1 MRQTI
6 VSGTTERRTGLALA
20 GVTACVSGVAVFVNG
35 YGVRRWPDATAYT
48 TAKNLVAA
56 TVLVA
61 AFAVVRR
68 VLPRETRVARPVP
81 HRPVAYLAVAVIGGS
96 VPFVLF
102 FEGLARASST
112 DAAFLHKLLVAFVAV
127 LAVPFL
133 HERVGGMQVA
143 AIALLVGGQA
153 ALTGGVPDLAAG
165 TGETMILAATVLWS
179 IEVIVAKRYLTD
191 VPPLPLAVARL
202 AGGVALLLAWLVVR
216 GDIDVLTSAPAG
228 AWAWAAA
235 TGAILG
241 AYAITW
247 YAALARARAVDVSS
261 VLVVGALIT
270 AVLDTGV
277 RGVRA
282 PDPIAVVLLLAG
294 VSLVVAASV
303 GRRPGAVAAA

>member
-1 MRQTI
+1 MRQTT
-6 VSGTTERRTGLALA
+6 VSDTAQRRTGLALA
-20 GVTACVSGVAVFVNG
+20 GVAACVSGVAVFVNG
-35 YGVRRWPDATAYT
+35 YGVRRWPDATVYT

-56 TVLVA
+56 AVLVA
-61 AFAVVRR
+61 AFAVARQVR
-68 VLPRETRVARPVP
+68 PRETPAARPL
-81 HRPVAYLAVAVIGGS
+81 HRPAAYLTVAVIGGS
-96 VPFVLF
+96 VPFVCF

-112 DAAFLHKLLVAFVAV
+112 DAAFVHKLLVVFVAL

-153 ALTGGVPDLAAG
+153 ALTGGLPELAPG
-165 TGETMILAATVLWS
+165 SGETMILAATVLWS
-179 IEVIVAKRYLTD
+179 IEVIVAKRFLTD

-202 AGGVALLLAWLVVR
+202 AGGVALLLAWLLVR
-216 GDIDVLTSAPAG
+216 GDLGVLTSAPAG

-241 AYAITW
+241 VYAITW
-247 YAALARARAVDVSS
+247 YSALARARAVDVTS

-277 RGVRA
+277 RGVPA
-282 PDPIAVVLLLAG
+282 PDPLAVVLLLAG

-303 GRRPGAVAAA
+303 GRRTGAVAAA

>member
-1 MRQTI
+1 MRQTT
-6 VSGTTERRTGLALA
+6 VAHATERRAGLALA

-56 TVLVA
+56 AVLVA
-61 AFAVVRR
+61 AFAVARR
-68 VLPRETRVARPVP
+68 VRPRETRAEPTSSGRPA
-81 HRPVAYLAVAVIGGS
+81 AYLAVAVIGGS

-112 DAAFLHKLLVAFVAV
+112 DAAFVHKLLVVFVAL

-153 ALTGGVPDLAAG
+153 ALTGGVPDLAPG

-179 IEVIVAKRYLTD
+179 IEVVVAKRFLAA
-191 VPPLPLAVARL
+191 VPALSLAVARL
-202 AGGVALLLAWLVVR
+202 AGGVALLLAWLALR
-216 GDIDVLTSAPAG
+216 GDVGVLTSAPAG
-228 AWAWAAA
+228 SWAWAAA

-241 AYAITW
+241 VYAITW
-247 YAALARARAVDVSS
+247 YSALARARAVDVSS

-270 AVLDTGV
+270 ATLDTGV
-277 RGVRA
+277 RGVPA
-282 PDPIAVVLLLAG
+282 PDVLAVVLLVAG
-294 VSLVVAASV
+294 VSLVVAAAV
-303 GRRPGAVAAA
+303 GRRPEAVAAA

>member
-1 MRQTI
+1 MRQTA
-6 VSGTTERRTGLALA
+6 VSNTAQRRTGLALA
-20 GVTACVSGVAVFVNG
+20 GVTACISGVAVFVNG
-35 YGVRRWPDATAYT
+35 YGVRRWPDATVYT

-56 TVLVA
+56 AVVVA

-68 VLPRETRVARPVP
+68 VRPPAPRGARPV
-81 HRPVAYLAVAVIGGS
+81 HRPAAYLAVAVIGGS
-96 VPFVLF
+96 VPFVCF

-112 DAAFLHKLLVAFVAV
+112 DAAFVHKLLVVFVAL

-143 AIALLVGGQA
+143 AIALFVGGQA
-153 ALTGGVPDLAAG
+153 ALSGGVPDLAPG
-165 TGETMILAATVLWS
+165 TGETLILAATVLWS
-179 IEVIVAKRYLTD
+179 VEVIVAKRFLTD
-191 VPPLPLAVARL
+191 VPPLTLAVARL

-216 GDIDVLTSAPAG
+216 GDLGVLTSATAG

-247 YAALARARAVDVSS
+247 YSALARARAVDVTS

-277 RGVRA
+277 RGVPA
-282 PDPIAVVLLLAG
+282 PDPLAVVLLLAG

-303 GRRPGAVAAA
+303 GRRPRAVATA